1 MRGINPFTPGI
12 QKPEELVGRKEE
24 VNLFNSYLSSTL
36 AGQPVFMLVIGTKG
50 IGKTSLLRY
59 YQAIAEKNKAL
70 AVLFRSHKSDDL
82 QRLIDE
88 LENTINEKISLG
100 ALTKKYT
107 ESLKNVKIND
117 NNCEKTMEGI
127 YTDMKKDL
135 SAIVFLIDDAHNLSK
150 ESLRRLISLFT
161 KLADKKIH
169 YMLVL
174 SSSGE
179 LHLHE
184 YKELF
189 RPIYVSELNQKDIT
203 ELIEKSLAHSKIKVG
218 EECLHTIIDDS
229 QGHPLVL
236 LTICWTIYDKIKE
249 NERIISR
256 GHYIAYLPTIMSN
269 LSRELFDDLYEETS
283 SGEREV
289 LGAFA
294 NGEAT
299 VSDVAVQLN
308 KPLNTVTTLV
318 LRLAESGNLRK
329 IARGRYKIFNR
340 LYGKYVL
347 GRGQ

>member
-24 VNLFNSYLSSTL
+24 VNLFNSYLSSTT

-59 YQAIAEKNKAL
+59 YQAIAEKNRAL
-70 AVLFRSHKSDDL
+70 AVLFRSHKSDGL

-100 ALTKKYT
+100 TLTKKYA
-107 ESLKNVKIND
+107 EILKNVKINED
-117 NNCEKTMEGI
+117 NGQKVLENI
-127 YTDMKKDL
+127 YHDLKKDL
-135 SAIVFLIDDAHNLSK
+135 SAVVFLIDDVHNISNL
-150 ESLRRLISLFT
+150 LRKLISLFT
-161 KLADKKIH
+161 KLADKKIP

-184 YKELF
+184 AKELF
-189 RPIYVSELNQKDIT
+189 RPIYVSELNQKDMT
-203 ELIEKSLAHSKIKVG
+203 EFIEKTLAVNKLKMG
-218 EECLHTIIDDS
+218 EECLHTIIEDS

-249 NERIISR
+249 NEKIISR
-256 GHYIAYLPTIMSN
+256 GHYTAYLPTIMNN

-283 SGEREV
+283 PGEREV
-289 LGAFA
+289 LIAFA
-294 NGEAT
+294 NGEAS
-299 VSDVAVQLN
+299 VSDIAVQLN

-329 IARGRYKIFNR
+329 VARGRYKIFNR
-340 LYGKYVL
+340 LYGKYVIS
-347 GRGQ
+347 RES